1 MPQVS
6 WDHVFSEVILHAD
19 GASEA
24 DIETFVATIGQPL
37 TPAEWDY
44 INGSKLRYQHPERW
58 IIPNSPLPSS
68 YLSFLRWSNGG
79 EFRNGDRLLQFFQIL
94 DPIHGV
100 REMLVAYGVPDTHP
114 GILPFAFNGGGI
126 FYAFDMRYRPTNGEY
141 PIVAADSG
149 WSHFPYSLEATFPE
163 ACHSKIDFE
172 LKRNEEYEI
181 TRPQCVECGEYL
193 VCPECGKR
201 GRVRHP

>member
-1 MPQVS
+1 MSQVAWS
-6 WDHVFSEVILHAD
+6 HVFSEVILRAD

-37 TPAEWDY
+37 APAELDD
-44 INGSKLRYQHPERW
+44 INGTKSRFTKPETW

-79 EFRNGDRLLQFFQIL
+79 EFRNGDRLLQFFPIL

-100 REMLVAYGVPDTHP
+100 RAMLLAYQVPYTHP

-141 PIVAADSG
+141 PIVAADCG
-149 WSHFPYSLEATFPE
+149 YSHFPYSLEATFLDT
-163 ACHSKIDFE
+163 CLCKIDFE
-172 LKRNEEYEI
+172 LKWNEKDEI
-181 TRPQCVECGEYL
+181 TRPQFDECGEYL

-201 GRVRHP
+201 GRVTH